1 MKISLK
7 SAFIGL
13 PVPKLGP
20 VLPTISAQLA
30 AQAVAIIKA
39 RTAKGLS
46 TSLVPFRPYTA
57 RYAAWRKDRGL
68 RARPVNLRV
77 SGAMLGAL
85 RVVQQR
91 GALAE
96 VGWTDARQSVKAQA
110 NENLGR
116 PFLGITAQSD
126 QKQMQARADALFR
139 AALPGVR

>member
-20 VLPTISAQLA
+20 VLPSISAQLA
-30 AQAVAIIKA
+30 ARAVDIIKA

-46 TSLVPFRPYTA
+46 MSLVPFRPYTA
-57 RYAAWRKDRGL
+57 RYAAWRKDHGL
-68 RARPVNLRV
+68 RTRPVNLRV

-85 RVVQQR
+85 RVIQQR
-91 GALAE
+91 GSISE
-96 VGWTDARQSVKAQA
+96 VGWTDSRQATKAEA

-116 PFLGITAQSD
+116 PFLGIIAPADMQ
-126 QKQMQARADALFR
+126 QMQAYADKLFR
-139 AALPGVR
+139 SALPGVR